1 MQIGDTTCESISK
14 TAQSSASCSDLRASA
29 ASGYLC
35 TFPRWVPISEEAQ
48 TSSSW
53 RFDAY
58 AGGKRGLACYLAR
71 TWIRTLKLR
80 PHSGSETATLGFNLQ
95 VALCQNDLPLCAR
108 KVCRDRVTVI
118 CLRIER
124 DSPYQDSPPLE
135 RGVENGKTIRWH
147 CASGVLSSSRFLT
160 RNAGTARA
168 YSLFTSKP
176 YSRSTARQYA
186 CLVSEQENAAY
197 RQSGEP

>member
-14 TAQSSASCSDLRASA
+14 TAQSSASYSDLRASA

-80 PHSGSETATLGFNLQ
+80 PHSGSETATLGFNL
-95 VALCQNDLPLCAR
+95 
-108 KVCRDRVTVI
+108 
-118 CLRIER
+118 
-124 DSPYQDSPPLE
+124 
-135 RGVENGKTIRWH
+135 H
-147 CASGVLSSSRFLT
+147 SSSDAYLPVLANLWTLGLVWWTEASRLCCCTPT
-160 RNAGTARA
+160 RDHPKR
-168 YSLFTSKP
+168 K
-176 YSRSTARQYA
+176 RSPLDSQGIMR
-186 CLVSEQENAAY
+186 
-197 RQSGEP
+197 

>member
-95 VALCQNDLPLCAR
+95 GRPAELYYFLPQNPGIYTSQFKNDESILYFVA
-108 KVCRDRVTVI
+108 
-118 CLRIER
+118 
-124 DSPYQDSPPLE
+124 
-135 RGVENGKTIRWH
+135 
-147 CASGVLSSSRFLT
+147 
-160 RNAGTARA
+160 
-168 YSLFTSKP
+168 
-176 YSRSTARQYA
+176 
-186 CLVSEQENAAY
+186 
-197 RQSGEP
+197 

>member
-80 PHSGSETATLGFNLQ
+80 PHSGSETATLGFNLHVEARKEASSSIFLPGTTQRCIASGTCQ
-95 VALCQNDLPLCAR
+95 VASEAKRSQNTAGGKNEKNVNDIAR
-108 KVCRDRVTVI
+108 SFR
-118 CLRIER
+118 
-124 DSPYQDSPPLE
+124 SYPS
-135 RGVENGKTIRWH
+135 
-147 CASGVLSSSRFLT
+147 SFLSR
-160 RNAGTARA
+160 
-168 YSLFTSKP
+168 
-176 YSRSTARQYA
+176 
-186 CLVSEQENAAY
+186 
-197 RQSGEP
+197 

>member
-80 PHSGSETATLGFNLQ
+80 PHSGSETATLGFNLHCCGFRTGLAKFQ
-95 VALCQNDLPLCAR
+95 VSVA
-108 KVCRDRVTVI
+108 
-118 CLRIER
+118 IE
-124 DSPYQDSPPLE
+124 
-135 RGVENGKTIRWH
+135 
-147 CASGVLSSSRFLT
+147 
-160 RNAGTARA
+160 
-168 YSLFTSKP
+168 
-176 YSRSTARQYA
+176 STAKLSRIHVGA
-186 CLVSEQENAAY
+186 HKLFSCVL
-197 RQSGEP
+197 P

>member
-80 PHSGSETATLGFNLQ
+80 PHSGSETATLGFNLH
-95 VALCQNDLPLCAR
+95 VDFPLPLSENQ
-108 KVCRDRVTVI
+108 KG
-118 CLRIER
+118 
-124 DSPYQDSPPLE
+124 PPGADEMPQGL
-135 RGVENGKTIRWH
+135 
-147 CASGVLSSSRFLT
+147 
-160 RNAGTARA
+160 
-168 YSLFTSKP
+168 
-176 YSRSTARQYA
+176 
-186 CLVSEQENAAY
+186 
-197 RQSGEP
+197 

>member
-95 VALCQNDLPLCAR
+95 LKRGTKPANQSSCLEQRNDVALLGPV
-108 KVCRDRVTVI
+108 K
-118 CLRIER
+118 
-124 DSPYQDSPPLE
+124 
-135 RGVENGKTIRWH
+135 
-147 CASGVLSSSRFLT
+147 
-160 RNAGTARA
+160 
-168 YSLFTSKP
+168 
-176 YSRSTARQYA
+176 
-186 CLVSEQENAAY
+186 
-197 RQSGEP
+197 

>member
-1 MQIGDTTCESISK
+1 MEIGDTTCESISK

-35 TFPRWVPISEEAQ
+35 TFPRWVPIAEEAH

-95 VALCQNDLPLCAR
+95 LPQIIVKKITSLNSGIYTHCQVYLA
-108 KVCRDRVTVI
+108 KS
-118 CLRIER
+118 E
-124 DSPYQDSPPLE
+124 
-135 RGVENGKTIRWH
+135 
-147 CASGVLSSSRFLT
+147 
-160 RNAGTARA
+160 
-168 YSLFTSKP
+168 SLF
-176 YSRSTARQYA
+176 
-186 CLVSEQENAAY
+186 
-197 RQSGEP
+197 